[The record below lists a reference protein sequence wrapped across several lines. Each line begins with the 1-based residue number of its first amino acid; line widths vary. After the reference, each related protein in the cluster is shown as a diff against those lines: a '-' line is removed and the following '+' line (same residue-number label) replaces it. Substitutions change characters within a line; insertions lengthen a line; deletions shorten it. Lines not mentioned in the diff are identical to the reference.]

1 MRVGILS
8 DTHDRVPAIDELVQ
22 RLIASGASL
31 LMHAGDHCSPFSL
44 APVNDASIPMLGVFG
59 RNDGDPEGLAAVA
72 TQGVGTELYESP
84 HSFEVSGKQI
94 LLVHDLV
101 DISHRSVEQHQFVI
115 HGSTHQVEMKTRGE
129 TLLLNPGEACGWLY
143 GACTAALLDLDTR
156 EVEIIKL

>member
-8 DTHDRVPAIDELVQ
+8 DTHDRVPAIAELVQ
-22 RLIASGASL
+22 RLIAGGASL

-44 APVNDASIPMLGVFG
+44 APVNDANIPMLGVFG

-72 TQGVGTELYESP
+72 AQGVGTELYESP

-94 LLVHDLV
+94 LLVHDLG
-101 DISHRSVEQHQFVI
+101 DISHRSVEQHQFVL

-129 TLLLNPGEACGWLY
+129 TLLLNPGEACGWIY
-143 GACTAALLDLDTR
+143 GSCTAALLDLDTR

>member
-8 DTHDRVPAIDELVQ
+8 DTHDRVPAIAELVQ
-22 RLIASGASL
+22 RLIGGGASL

-44 APVNDASIPMLGVFG
+44 KPVNDANIPMLGVFG

-72 TQGVGTELYESP
+72 AQGVGTELYESP

-94 LLVHDLV
+94 LLVHDLG

-129 TLLLNPGEACGWLY
+129 TLLLNPGEACGWIY
-143 GACTAALLDLDTR
+143 GSCTAALLDLDTR

>member
-8 DTHDRVPAIDELVQ
+8 DTHDRVPAIAELVQ
-22 RLIASGASL
+22 RLIAGGASL

-44 APVNDASIPMLGVFG
+44 APVNDANIPMLGVFG
-59 RNDGDPEGLAAVA
+59 RNDGDPEGLGAAA
-72 TQGVGTELYESP
+72 AQGVGTELYESP
-84 HSFEVSGKQI
+84 HSFEVAGKQI
-94 LLVHDLV
+94 LLVHDLG

-129 TLLLNPGEACGWLY
+129 TLLLNPGEACGWIY
-143 GACTAALLDLDTR
+143 GSCTAALLDLDTR

>member
-8 DTHDRVPAIDELVQ
+8 DTHDRVPAIEELVQ
-22 RLIASGASL
+22 RLIAGGASL

-44 APVNDASIPMLGVFG
+44 APVNDANIPMLGVFG

-72 TQGVGTELYESP
+72 AQGVGTELYESP

-94 LLVHDLV
+94 LLVHDLG

-129 TLLLNPGEACGWLY
+129 TLLLNPGEACGWIY
-143 GACTAALLDLDTR
+143 GSCTAALLDLDTR

>member
-8 DTHDRVPAIDELVQ
+8 DTHDRVPAIAELVQ
-22 RLIASGASL
+22 RLISGGASL

-44 APVNDASIPMLGVFG
+44 MPVNDANIPMLGVFG

-72 TQGVGTELYESP
+72 AQGVGTELYESP

-94 LLVHDLV
+94 LLVHDLG

-129 TLLLNPGEACGWLY
+129 TLLLNPGEACGWIY
-143 GACTAALLDLDTR
+143 GSCTAALLDLDTR

>member
-8 DTHDRVPAIDELVQ
+8 DTHDRVPAIAELVQ
-22 RLIASGASL
+22 RLIGGGASL

-44 APVNDASIPMLGVFG
+44 VPVNDANIPMLGVFG

-72 TQGVGTELYESP
+72 AQGVGTELYESP

-94 LLVHDLV
+94 LLVHDLG

-129 TLLLNPGEACGWLY
+129 TLLLNPGEACGWIY
-143 GACTAALLDLDTR
+143 GSCTAALLDLDTR